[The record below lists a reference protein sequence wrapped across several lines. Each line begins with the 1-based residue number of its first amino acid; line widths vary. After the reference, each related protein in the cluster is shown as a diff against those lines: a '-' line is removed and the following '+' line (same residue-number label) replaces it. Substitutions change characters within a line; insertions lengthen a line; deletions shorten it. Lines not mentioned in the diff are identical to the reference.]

1 MLSAG
6 LVFFAVILLGM
17 IFLAMMLM
25 VLNQKK
31 K

>member
-1 MLSAG
+1 MLTAG
-6 LVFFAVILLGM
+6 LIFFAVILVGM

-25 VLNQKK
+25 VLNRKK